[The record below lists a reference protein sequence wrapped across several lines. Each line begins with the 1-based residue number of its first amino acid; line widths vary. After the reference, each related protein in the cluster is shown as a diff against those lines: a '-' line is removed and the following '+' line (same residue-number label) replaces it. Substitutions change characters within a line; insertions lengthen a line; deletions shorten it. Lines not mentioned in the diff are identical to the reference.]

1 MSYETKRPHS
11 CSATR
16 QTAEIAARG
25 GKSMKIKCFVDGEI
39 YEVLEVKGEFYQV
52 RGIYLGIP
60 ILIHKS
66 DCEIISE
73 KEKQ

>member
-1 MSYETKRPHS
+1 
-11 CSATR
+11 
-16 QTAEIAARG
+16 
-25 GKSMKIKCFVDGEI
+25 MKIKCFVDGEI